1 MNKYLILVI
10 FGFSLTGCTLLTNS
24 LGDSGIAIVPKNPVI
39 SAENKNDS
47 ETPNLDKK
55 ETLTLS
61 PEKTEDTQE
70 KTPEVNDDI
79 YVSSSDQD
87 ILDNSEVN
95 MNNPAI
101 NTPEGNADIYVST
114 WGKDILNDDLAVE
127 TKMTT
132 ETETIFV
139 ATNGRDELQQA
150 KSIDLTDATLLY
162 VSQKGEDNP
171 ITKENKNGSNNKPF
185 RSLTFAI
192 KQAQR
197 LQAVDSSKIVSIE
210 IESGTYSSSSG
221 EDSPI
226 QIPPGITITGRGK
239 NTVIISGINLN
250 ENNELSNL
258 QIKDSFININGN
270 DVNDQGIKIS
280 QLTMV
285 GSYLTINQSSP
296 TISDITFDGG
306 TGTYNNNYNNNN
318 GYSLITIDSA
328 NPIISN
334 LKITN
339 VEEQALFIAGNSA
352 PNLTNIEISNNRLGI
367 KNNSNTTINNLI
379 IDNNQYGI
387 VNYGEMTITNLT
399 LTNNKSAGIC
409 NHENGTIL
417 INNAQFDNE
426 EVVTAAQ
433 CPSSEEEPIMIPDI
447 AGEIEGVIIE

>member
-39 SAENKNDS
+39 STK
-47 ETPNLDKK
+47 PNLDKE

-61 PEKTEDTQE
+61 PEKIEDTQVE
-70 KTPEVNDDI
+70 TPAINTPKVNDDI
-79 YVSSSDQD
+79 YVASSDQD
-87 ILDNSEVN
+87 ILDNSEVEADN
-95 MNNPAI
+95 LAI
-101 NTPEGNADIYVST
+101 NNTTEGNADIYVST

-139 ATNGRDELQQA
+139 ATNGRDELQQS